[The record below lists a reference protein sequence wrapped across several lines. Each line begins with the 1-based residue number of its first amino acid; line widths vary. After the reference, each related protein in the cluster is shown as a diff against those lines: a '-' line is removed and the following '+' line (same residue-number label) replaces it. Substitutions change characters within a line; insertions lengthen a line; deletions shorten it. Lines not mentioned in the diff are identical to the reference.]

1 MRIMFVL
8 KVQSAIAPFKRTFI
22 GKYLNMSWVRYYPD
36 EERSI
41 FKLLELFFK
50 EFTEV
55 FKSKQPQIKLVDPQK
70 RLEDTLLE
78 MTKQTNDQIKS
89 IKALFN
95 NQVNDVETKLNN
107 SQVNTKPSKL
117 KDISWSLDILDTRK
131 KD

>member
-107 SQVNTKPSKL
+107 SQVNTKPTKIRDIFKNKVKL
-117 KDISWSLDILDTRK
+117 
-131 KD
+131 

>member
-107 SQVNTKPSKL
+107 SQVNTKPTKIRDIFQNKVKL
-117 KDISWSLDILDTRK
+117 
-131 KD
+131 

>member
-107 SQVNTKPSKL
+107 SQVNTLKLLNL
-117 KDISWSLDILDTRK
+117 KDFSK
-131 KD
+131 

>member
-107 SQVNTKPSKL
+107 SQVNTKATKIRDIFQNKVKL
-117 KDISWSLDILDTRK
+117 
-131 KD
+131 

>member
-1 MRIMFVL
+1 MFVL

-117 KDISWSLDILDTRK
+117 KDISK
-131 KD
+131 

>member
-1 MRIMFVL
+1 MFVL

-107 SQVNTKPSKL
+107 SQVNTKPTKIGDIFKNKVKL
-117 KDISWSLDILDTRK
+117 
-131 KD
+131 